1 MYMEFPGTTS
11 PCCVVPRKSQ
21 ALPCDGCSPLINSRD
36 SATSASSGIK
46 PGRLWRFIVARSI
59 ARELKR
65 LVNWRR
71 KRDRQVIRDG
81 DARGAGPNCPVRSI
95 HSFLRTSGR
104 HVTTKFT
111 RVEEAGF
118 VAQLMRL
125 N

>member
-11 PCCVVPRKSQ
+11 PCCVVPQKSQ

-81 DARGAGPNCPVRSI
+81 DARGAGPPSSEPLVVMQPQSLLGSRKPNLLC
-95 HSFLRTSGR
+95 
-104 HVTTKFT
+104 
-111 RVEEAGF
+111 
-118 VAQLMRL
+118 